1 MRAVKYTKHT
11 QLLIRAEKRSK
22 NMDRLTKEQAV
33 VITGFTGILACDFSD
48 FHAEVE
54 ARLGRP
60 VWTHQFGDK
69 DFAENTIKP
78 LFEEDFLKIVHSSK
92 K

>member
-1 MRAVKYTKHT
+1 MH
-11 QLLIRAEKRSK
+11 
-22 NMDRLTKEQAV
+22 RLTKEQAV

-54 ARLGRP
+54 ARLGHP

-92 K
+92 KGGWEDEG

>member
-1 MRAVKYTKHT
+1 
-11 QLLIRAEKRSK
+11 
-22 NMDRLTKEQAV
+22 MDRLTKEQSI

-54 ARLGRP
+54 ARLGHP

-78 LFEEDFLKIVHSSK
+78 LFKKDFLKIVCKGCNDGSGNK
-92 K
+92 MDY